1 MTPEDV
7 YILCRFSHLVAVMLM
22 FGLSF
27 SAAILAKDRFIPL
40 IQVRL
45 RPALAISTI
54 IVFITTY
61 LWMIVQSGMMGD
73 GWEDAVSWEIWQ
85 AVLGTS
91 FGQIW
96 QWQLILSAIAL
107 LVLFIHQ
114 RTIRYI
120 LLLIIATSMLILH
133 ALIGHSAMFTGID
146 ATIYKVNQSI
156 HLISAAYWFGGLW
169 PFVVCLQFLRHKD
182 ELAEGM
188 IKPIISTMKRFST
201 IGHVAV
207 VLVIISG
214 IISAR
219 MLIPGW
225 PNLAF
230 SSEYQSMLWL
240 KIVLVALMLL
250 VAIINRYILV
260 PHIRKKNNFQWL
272 LVNSWFELLLG
283 TMAIFTV
290 AIFAINAPM

>member
-7 YILCRFSHLVAVMLM
+7 YILCRFFHFVAVMFM

-27 SAAILAKDRFIPL
+27 SAAILAKDKFIPL

-54 IVFITTY
+54 TVFVTTY
-61 LWMIVQSGMMGD
+61 LWMAVQSGIMGD
-73 GWEDAVSWEIWQ
+73 GWEDAWSLDVWK

-91 FGQIW
+91 FGQTW
-96 QWQLILSAIAL
+96 QWQLMLATLAL
-107 LVLFIHQ
+107 AVLFIHQ
-114 RTIRYI
+114 RYIRNFS
-120 LLLIIATSMLILH
+120 LLIIASIMLILH
-133 ALIGHSAMFTGID
+133 ASIGHGAMFTGSE
-146 ATIYKVNQSI
+146 ATLYKVNQSI

-169 PFVVCLQFLRHKD
+169 PFVACLQFLRNKD

-188 IKPIISTMKRFST
+188 IKPIIGTMKRFSLF
-201 IGHVAV
+201 GHIAV
-207 VLVIISG
+207 LLVIITG
-214 IISAR
+214 IISAV

-225 PNLAF
+225 PAIHL

-240 KIVLVALMLL
+240 KISLVVLMLGL
-250 VAIINRYILV
+250 AVINRYVLV

-272 LVNSWFELLLG
+272 LINSWFELLLG
-283 TMAIFTV
+283 TMVIFTV
-290 AIFAINAPM
+290 AIFAINSPV

>member
-7 YILCRFSHLVAVMLM
+7 YILCRFFHFVAVMFM
-22 FGLSF
+22 FGLSL
-27 SAAILAKDRFIPL
+27 SAAILAKDKFIPL

-54 IVFITTY
+54 TVFITTY
-61 LWMIVQSGMMGD
+61 LWMAMQSGIMGD
-73 GWEDAVSWEIWQ
+73 GWEDAWSFEIWK

-96 QWQLILSAIAL
+96 QWQLILATLAL
-107 LVLFIHQ
+107 AVLFIHQ
-114 RTIRYI
+114 RYIRNFS
-120 LLLIIATSMLILH
+120 LLIIASIMLILH
-133 ALIGHSAMFTGID
+133 ASIGHGAMFTGSE
-146 ATIYKVNQSI
+146 ATLYKVNQSI

-169 PFVVCLQFLRHKD
+169 PFVACLQFLRNKD

-188 IKPIISTMKRFST
+188 IKPIIGTMKRFSLF
-201 IGHVAV
+201 GHVAV
-207 VLVIISG
+207 LLVTITG
-214 IISAR
+214 IISAV

-225 PNLAF
+225 PVIHL

-240 KIVLVALMLL
+240 KISLVVLMLGL
-250 VAIINRYILV
+250 AVINRYVLV

-272 LVNSWFELLLG
+272 LINSWFELLLG
-283 TMAIFTV
+283 TMVIFTV
-290 AIFAINAPM
+290 AIFAINSPV

>member
-7 YILCRFSHLVAVMLM
+7 YILCRFFHFVAVMFM

-27 SAAILAKDRFIPL
+27 SAAILAKDKFIPL
-40 IQVRL
+40 IQIRL

-54 IVFITTY
+54 TVFITTY
-61 LWMIVQSGMMGD
+61 LWMAMQSGIMGD
-73 GWEDAVSWEIWQ
+73 GWEDAWSFEIWK

-96 QWQLILSAIAL
+96 QWQLILATLAL
-107 LVLFIHQ
+107 AVLFIHQ
-114 RTIRYI
+114 RYIRNFS
-120 LLLIIATSMLILH
+120 LLIIASIMLILH
-133 ALIGHSAMFTGID
+133 ASIGHGAMFTGSE
-146 ATIYKVNQSI
+146 ATLYKVNQSI

-169 PFVVCLQFLRHKD
+169 PFVACLQFLRNKD

-188 IKPIISTMKRFST
+188 IKPIIGTMKRFSLF
-201 IGHVAV
+201 GHVAV
-207 VLVIISG
+207 LLVTITG
-214 IISAR
+214 IISAV

-225 PNLAF
+225 PVIHL

-240 KIVLVALMLL
+240 KISLVVLMLGL
-250 VAIINRYILV
+250 AVINRYVLV

-272 LVNSWFELLLG
+272 LINSWFELLLG
-283 TMAIFTV
+283 TMVIFTV
-290 AIFAINAPM
+290 AIFAINSPV

>member
-7 YILCRFSHLVAVMLM
+7 YILCRFFHFVAVMFM

-27 SAAILAKDRFIPL
+27 SAAILAKDKFIPL

-54 IVFITTY
+54 TVFITTY
-61 LWMIVQSGMMGD
+61 LWMAMQSGIMGD
-73 GWEDAVSWEIWQ
+73 GWEDAWSFEIWK

-96 QWQLILSAIAL
+96 QWQLILATLAL
-107 LVLFIHQ
+107 AVLFIHQ
-114 RTIRYI
+114 RYIRNFS
-120 LLLIIATSMLILH
+120 LLIIASIMLILH
-133 ALIGHSAMFTGID
+133 ASIGHGAMFTGSE
-146 ATIYKVNQSI
+146 ATLYKVNQSI

-169 PFVVCLQFLRHKD
+169 PFVACLQFLRNKD

-188 IKPIISTMKRFST
+188 IKPIIGTMKRFSLF
-201 IGHVAV
+201 GHVAV
-207 VLVIISG
+207 LLVTITG
-214 IISAR
+214 IISAV

-225 PNLAF
+225 PVIHL

-240 KIVLVALMLL
+240 KISLVVLMLGL
-250 VAIINRYILV
+250 AVINRYVLV

-272 LVNSWFELLLG
+272 LINSWFELLLG
-283 TMAIFTV
+283 TMVIFTI
-290 AIFAINAPM
+290 AIFAINSPV

>member
-7 YILCRFSHLVAVMLM
+7 YILCRFFHFVAVMFM

-27 SAAILAKDRFIPL
+27 SAAILAKDKFIPL

-54 IVFITTY
+54 TVFITTY
-61 LWMIVQSGMMGD
+61 LWMAMQSGIMGD
-73 GWEDAVSWEIWQ
+73 GWVDAWSFEIWK

-96 QWQLILSAIAL
+96 QWQLILATLAL
-107 LVLFIHQ
+107 AVLFIHQ
-114 RTIRYI
+114 RYIRNFS
-120 LLLIIATSMLILH
+120 LLIIASIMLILH
-133 ALIGHSAMFTGID
+133 ASIGHGAMFTGSE
-146 ATIYKVNQSI
+146 ATLYKVNQSI

-169 PFVVCLQFLRHKD
+169 PFVACLQFLRNKD

-188 IKPIISTMKRFST
+188 IKPIIGTMKRFSLF
-201 IGHVAV
+201 GHVAV
-207 VLVIISG
+207 LLVTITG
-214 IISAR
+214 IISAV

-225 PNLAF
+225 PVIHL

-240 KIVLVALMLL
+240 KISLVVLMLGL
-250 VAIINRYILV
+250 AVINRYVLV

-272 LVNSWFELLLG
+272 LINSWFELLLG
-283 TMAIFTV
+283 TMVIFTV
-290 AIFAINAPM
+290 AIFAINSPV

>member
-7 YILCRFSHLVAVMLM
+7 YILCRFFHFVAVMFM

-27 SAAILAKDRFIPL
+27 SATILAKDKFIPL

-54 IVFITTY
+54 TVFITTY
-61 LWMIVQSGMMGD
+61 LWMALQSGIMGD
-73 GWEDAVSWEIWQ
+73 GWEDAWSLEIWK

-96 QWQLILSAIAL
+96 QWQLVLATFAL
-107 LVLFIHQ
+107 AVLFIHQ
-114 RTIRYI
+114 RYIRNFS
-120 LLLIIATSMLILH
+120 LLIVASIMLILH
-133 ALIGHSAMFTGID
+133 ASIGHGAMFTGSD
-146 ATIYKVNQSI
+146 ATFYKINQSI

-169 PFVVCLQFLRHKD
+169 PFVACLQFLRNKD

-188 IKPIISTMKRFST
+188 IKPIIGTMKRFSLFGHIAVLLVT
-201 IGHVAV
+201 IT
-207 VLVIISG
+207 G
-214 IISAR
+214 IISAV

-225 PNLAF
+225 PTIHQL
-230 SSEYQSMLWL
+230 SEYQSMLWL
-240 KIVLVALMLL
+240 KISLVMLMLGL
-250 VAIINRYILV
+250 AVINRYVLV

-272 LVNSWFELLLG
+272 LINSWFELLLG
-283 TMAIFTV
+283 TMVIFTV
-290 AIFAINAPM
+290 AIFAINSPV

>member
-7 YILCRFSHLVAVMLM
+7 YILCRFFHFVAVMFM

-27 SAAILAKDRFIPL
+27 SAAILAKDKFIPL

-54 IVFITTY
+54 TVFITTY
-61 LWMIVQSGMMGD
+61 LWMAVQSGIMGD
-73 GWEDAVSWEIWQ
+73 GWEDAWSFEIWK

-96 QWQLILSAIAL
+96 QWQLILATLAL
-107 LVLFIHQ
+107 AVLFIHQ
-114 RTIRYI
+114 RYIRNFS
-120 LLLIIATSMLILH
+120 LLIIASIMLILH
-133 ALIGHSAMFTGID
+133 ASIGHGAMFTGSE
-146 ATIYKVNQSI
+146 ATLYKVNQSI

-169 PFVVCLQFLRHKD
+169 PFVACLQFLRNKD

-188 IKPIISTMKRFST
+188 IKPIIGTMKRFSLF
-201 IGHVAV
+201 GHVAV
-207 VLVIISG
+207 LLVTITG
-214 IISAR
+214 IISAV

-225 PNLAF
+225 PAIHL

-240 KIVLVALMLL
+240 KISLIVLMLGL
-250 VAIINRYILV
+250 AVINRYVLV

-272 LVNSWFELLLG
+272 LINSWFELLLG
-283 TMAIFTV
+283 TMVIFTV
-290 AIFAINAPM
+290 AIFAINSPV

>member
-7 YILCRFSHLVAVMLM
+7 YILCRFFHLVAVMFM

-27 SAAILAKDRFIPL
+27 SAAILAKDKFIPL

-54 IVFITTY
+54 TVFITTY
-61 LWMIVQSGMMGD
+61 LWMIVQSGIMGD
-73 GWEDAVSWEIWQ
+73 GWEDARSFAIWKV
-85 AVLGTS
+85 VLGTA

-96 QWQLILSAIAL
+96 QWQLVLATIAL
-107 LVLFIHQ
+107 ATLFIHQ
-114 RTIRYI
+114 RYIRNI
-120 LLLIIATSMLILH
+120 ALLAVATLMLILH
-133 ALIGHSAMFTGID
+133 AFIGHSAMFTGIN
-146 ATIYKVNQSI
+146 ATVYKINQSI

-169 PFVVCLQFLRHKD
+169 PFVACLQFLRNKD

-188 IKPIISTMKRFST
+188 IKPIIGTMKKFSLL
-201 IGHVAV
+201 GHIAV
-207 VLVIISG
+207 SLVVISG
-214 IISAR
+214 VVSAV

-225 PNLAF
+225 PVSQF

-240 KIVLVALMLL
+240 KIVLVGLMLGL
-250 VAIINRYILV
+250 AVINRYILV

-272 LVNSWFELLLG
+272 LINSWFELLLG
-283 TMAIFTV
+283 TMVIFTV
-290 AIFAINAPM
+290 AIFAINSPV

>member
-7 YILCRFSHLVAVMLM
+7 YILCRFFHFVAVMFM

-27 SAAILAKDRFIPL
+27 SAAILAKDKFIPL

-54 IVFITTY
+54 TVFITTY
-61 LWMIVQSGMMGD
+61 LWMTVQSGIMGD
-73 GWEDAVSWEIWQ
+73 GWEDAWSLNIWK

-96 QWQLILSAIAL
+96 QWQLVLATIAL
-107 LVLFIHQ
+107 AILFIHQ
-114 RTIRYI
+114 RYIRNI
-120 LLLIIATSMLILH
+120 ALLIIASIMLVLH
-133 ALIGHSAMFTGID
+133 ASIGHGAMFTGSD
-146 ATIYKVNQSI
+146 AIFYKINQSI
-156 HLISAAYWFGGLW
+156 HLLSAAYWFGGLW
-169 PFVVCLQFLRHKD
+169 PFVACLQFLRNKD

-188 IKPIISTMKRFST
+188 IKPIIGTMKRFSLF
-201 IGHVAV
+201 GHIAV
-207 VLVIISG
+207 LLVIITG
-214 IISAR
+214 IISAV

-225 PNLAF
+225 PVTQL

-240 KIVLVALMLL
+240 KISLVVLMLGL
-250 VAIINRYILV
+250 AVVNRYILV
-260 PHIRKKNNFQWL
+260 PHLRKKNNFQWL
-272 LVNSWFELLLG
+272 LINSWFELLLG

-290 AIFAINAPM
+290 AIFAINSPV